1 METYYTDK
9 ERKFVISAFRELRIA
24 LADDLS
30 YPEIRRIEDIIK
42 GGIAAGKAHRDK
54 YGIVGTGRINGT
66 NGMIARRAP
75 RHDCEVS
82 GRCTRLSA
90 AASAH
95 TPMYMDGGVPSPR
108 YIGALC
114 RLMIW
119 DLNTYRSPSP
129 PKPSSPM

>member
-54 YGIVGTGRINGT
+54 YGINPSV
-66 NGMIARRAP
+66 
-75 RHDCEVS
+75 RH
-82 GRCTRLSA
+82 
-90 AASAH
+90 
-95 TPMYMDGGVPSPR
+95 
-108 YIGALC
+108 
-114 RLMIW
+114 
-119 DLNTYRSPSP
+119 LNTAQEYDYSHIALSNMFRRLLFP
-129 PKPSSPM
+129 

>member
-54 YGIVGTGRINGT
+54 YGTLEHSTAPIPICGSRQEYDYSH
-66 NGMIARRAP
+66 IALSNMFRRLLFP
-75 RHDCEVS
+75 
-82 GRCTRLSA
+82 
-90 AASAH
+90 
-95 TPMYMDGGVPSPR
+95 
-108 YIGALC
+108 
-114 RLMIW
+114 
-119 DLNTYRSPSP
+119 
-129 PKPSSPM
+129 

>member
-54 YGIVGTGRINGT
+54 
-66 NGMIARRAP
+66 
-75 RHDCEVS
+75 
-82 GRCTRLSA
+82 
-90 AASAH
+90 
-95 TPMYMDGGVPSPR
+95 
-108 YIGALC
+108 
-114 RLMIW
+114 
-119 DLNTYRSPSP
+119 
-129 PKPSSPM
+129 